1 MNGPVSKAVI
11 KAMPYEERLR
21 RYHAE
26 KDEMFKKCRNL
37 PASELQ
43 DRHKRLIEKW
53 MV

>member
-1 MNGPVSKAVI
+1 MGSPITKAVI

-26 KDEMFKKCRNL
+26 KDEMFQKNRHL

-43 DRHKRLIEKW
+43 EQHKRLIEKW